1 MYHVNPLF
9 TLVSLHLICI
19 FVNIFPHFSFD
30 GPYHVNPLFTLS
42 LLGNIFS
49 AQIICIFVKI
59 FTHFSF
65 DEPSSPSFQSRRT
78 LEKFVNIWFYSRDWK
93 TCILGKYFCVV
104 TVMGPSL
111 SVSGVN
117 RSVLAHAYTRPIVN
131 FGFTWLLSIIIIII
145 KYIETPCEALP
156 ARLSQLQTRII
167 IWYVY
172 LRSQPDL

>member
-1 MYHVNPLF
+1 MYHVDPLF
-9 TLVSLHLICI
+9 TLVSVHLICI

-104 TVMGPSL
+104 TVMAHHYRSL
-111 SVSGVN
+111 GWIDRHYPCIHSKLLV
-117 RSVLAHAYTRPIVN
+117 
-131 FGFTWLLSIIIIII
+131 FGFT
-145 KYIETPCEALP
+145 CF
-156 ARLSQLQTRII
+156 TRNLGEEGRVQNNVIHNATWI
-167 IWYVY
+167 
-172 LRSQPDL
+172 